1 MRLASAL
8 ILALP
13 CMLLGVTVAPEAA
26 AQAASARETRIL
38 KENILKHPIGP
49 LALKYAD
56 AIHTGNVDEAM
67 RLSSSQAQARWK
79 SEPASERAASARFKK
94 KFIPDR
100 ATLEASIAAG
110 GILII
115 EGGSRATLNVVT
127 VSSGPGTGGTLQ
139 ATSSTVAMPFVLEG
153 GQWKLAQ

>member
-1 MRLASAL
+1 MRLASAWIRAL
-8 ILALP
+8 PFMLLALAI
-13 CMLLGVTVAPEAA
+13 APEAT
-26 AQAASARETRIL
+26 AQAAAAKETRIL
-38 KENILKHPIGP
+38 KADILKHPIGP
-49 LALKYAD
+49 LALRYAD
-56 AIHTGNVDEAM
+56 AIHAGHVDEAM
-67 RLSSSQAQARWK
+67 KLSSRQAQARWK

-100 ATLEASIAAG
+100 ATLEASIATG

-127 VSSGPGTGGTLQ
+127 VSSGASAGGTVQ
-139 ATSSTVAMPFVLEG
+139 ATASTVAMPFVLEG

>member
-13 CMLLGVTVAPEAA
+13 CLLLGVTIAPEVA
-26 AQAASARETRIL
+26 AQAASAKETRIL
-38 KENILKHPIGP
+38 KADILKHPIGP

-67 RLSSSQAQARWK
+67 KLSSSKAQARWK

-100 ATLEASIAAG
+100 ATLEASIATG

-115 EGGSRATLNVVT
+115 EDGTRATLNVVT
-127 VSSGPGTGGTLQ
+127 VSSTSSAPGTVQ
-139 ATSSTVAMPFVLEG
+139 STSSTVAMPFVLEG

>member
-1 MRLASAL
+1 MRFATASL
-8 ILALP
+8 LALSLWLP
-13 CMLLGVTVAPEAA
+13 GMTMAPEVA
-26 AQAASARETRIL
+26 AQAAGGKETRIL
-38 KENILKHPIGP
+38 KADILKHPIGP

-56 AIHTGNVDEAM
+56 AIHAGNGDEAM
-67 RLSSSQAQARWK
+67 KLSSSQAQARWK
-79 SEPASERAASARFKK
+79 SEPASERQASARFKK

-100 ATLEASIAAG
+100 ATLEAAIATG

-127 VSSGPGTGGTLQ
+127 VSSGPGAGGTVQ
-139 ATSSTVAMPFVLEG
+139 STSSTVAMPFVLEG